1 MVVKYLCVADLTFK
15 IKRGPAC
22 LCTCINAKFSFLET
36 WIIFAHASLADNWTT
51 RATTSYKISKFSIFK
66 QVVCLISFI
75 SLTPNRRLGWQLASL
90 EPASRSSGRDQSL
103 VRGGWLSSCPR
114 QALANAR
121 CRFAKEPWWR
131 KTLIKATR
139 TWKLALWYDHNNSNH
154 SPNCEKAV
162 VKLVSNVA
170 KPTNNDLVQWNT
182 IF

>member
-1 MVVKYLCVADLTFK
+1 MVVKYWFVADLTFK
-15 IKRGPAC
+15 IKGGPAC
-22 LCTCINAKFSFLET
+22 LCMHKCQIWFPRDLNDICSCKFGGLLE
-36 WIIFAHASLADNWTT
+36 S
-51 RATTSYKISKFSIFK
+51 RSCMISKFSIFA
-66 QVVCLISFI
+66 QVVHLIFFI

-90 EPASRSSGRDQSL
+90 EPASRSSGRDQSRAL

-131 KTLIKATR
+131 KTLLKVTR
-139 TWKLALWYDHNNSNH
+139 TWELTLWYDHNNSNH

-170 KPTNNDLVQWNT
+170 KPTNNDHDRRCSM
-182 IF
+182 